1 MMFIK
6 LEWKQM
12 LRSRWMQMVGVLFTF
27 VFTAIVVIQQMAL
40 PETEGF
46 SRQTASFLNLLLFL
60 LPLFI
65 LTIGS
70 MSVASDIE
78 SRWLSLLKTYPLT
91 MRHYIL
97 GKFIATVFAFFL
109 IVIAAFSVVLL
120 LGGFLGGVT
129 LPPVFIFITVAS
141 IFIFSALS
149 VVVGVIAKTRLY
161 ALAVA
166 LIIWSL
172 LLLLISYAL
181 MAIGTVVAG
190 HVLQKITVVVI
201 HLNPVEWLRF
211 GYLLFAEQASVL
223 GPSYFDLIAFYN
235 STLGNIVYF
244 AVTIAW
250 VIVPLALA
258 RLLITRKGKEA

>member
-91 MRHYIL
+91 MSHYIL

-258 RLLITRKGKEA
+258 RLLITRRGKEA

>member
-12 LRSRWMQMVGVLFTF
+12 LRSRWMQMVGLLFTF
-27 VFTAIVVIQQMAL
+27 VFTTIVVIQQMAL
-40 PETEGF
+40 PDAQGF

-91 MRHYIL
+91 MRHYVI
-97 GKFIATVFAFFL
+97 GKFIATVLAFLL
-109 IVIAAFSVVLL
+109 IVAVAFSVVLL
-120 LGGFLGGVT
+120 LGGFLGGVS
-129 LPPVFIFITVAS
+129 LPPVFIGITLLSILIFAS
-141 IFIFSALS
+141 LS
-149 VVVGVIAKTRLY
+149 IVIGVLAKTRLY
-161 ALAVA
+161 ALALA
-166 LIIWSL
+166 LVVWSIF
-172 LLLLISYAL
+172 LLLISYGL
-181 MAIGTVVAG
+181 MALGTVIAG
-190 HVLQKITVVVI
+190 HMLQKITVVVI

-223 GPSYFDLIAFYN
+223 GPSYFDLISFYQ
-235 STLGNIVYF
+235 TLAGKLTY
-244 AVTIAW
+244 ALVTVLWIS
-250 VIVPLALA
+250 VPLVLA
-258 RLLITRKGKEA
+258 RFVVARKGKEA